1 MAMMVSHIH
10 IRYTKEKSIKKIEA
24 KVKIKNSALALTLRS
39 INGFYDA
46 LSTLRFIL
54 SSFRSA

>member
-10 IRYTKEKSIKKIEA
+10 IRYTKEKSIKKVEA
-24 KVKIKNSALALTLRS
+24 KVKNSALALTLRS